1 MTEGL
6 AGEHRLSRGSKR
18 NIQPISKKGGVTTF
32 MSHLLFLY
40 SSSKKKINLETVN
53 YTSSSASGNRWNLI
67 SSLTAIGT
75 IDKIPTK
82 NQ

>member
-32 MSHLLFLY
+32 MSRLLFCIVPVKRK
-40 SSSKKKINLETVN
+40 ST
-53 YTSSSASGNRWNLI
+53 
-67 SSLTAIGT
+67 
-75 IDKIPTK
+75 
-82 NQ
+82 